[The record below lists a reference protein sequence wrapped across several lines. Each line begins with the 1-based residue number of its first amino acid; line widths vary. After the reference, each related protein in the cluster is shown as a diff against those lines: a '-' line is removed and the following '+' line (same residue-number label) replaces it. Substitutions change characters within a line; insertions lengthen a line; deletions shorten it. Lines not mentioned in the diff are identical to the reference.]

1 MPHWAHL
8 TIVSAAPSVAEAD
21 ERADAADESE
31 RVAERFEA
39 AYQRQA
45 M

>member
-8 TIVSAAPSVAEAD
+8 TIASVAPSVAEAA
-21 ERADAADESE
+21 ELADVADESE
-31 RVAERFEA
+31 RAADCLEA

-45 M
+45 I